1 MKQCSKCK
9 RKKPLSEFPNHSV
22 KGKNYVNSWCREC
35 CRERGRTKYQENREH
50 QLALKKK
57 WQSDNKEK
65 VIEIRKKT
73 TFKIKTETLIKYGG
87 KCKCCGE
94 NEIKFLAIDHINND
108 GAKQRKELKETRGA
122 TGSFY
127 YWLKKNNYPK
137 GYQVLCHNCNMAK
150 AFYKICPHQQ

>member
-1 MKQCSKCK
+1 MKKCSRCK
-9 RKKPLSEFPNHSV
+9 KDKKLEQFPKNSV
-22 KGKNYVNSWCREC
+22 NGKKYFSSWCRDCYNIIGKEKYKNN
-35 CRERGRTKYQENREH
+35 RLVELER
-50 QLALKKK
+50 KKK
-57 WQSDNKEK
+57 WQRDNPEK
-65 VIEIRKKT
+65 VKEIRKKT
-73 TFKIKTETLIKYGG
+73 TLKIKIETLVKYGG
-87 KCKCCGE
+87 ICKCCGE
-94 NEIKFLAIDHINND
+94 KEIKFLAIDHINND